1 MTKIAVFV
9 GSLREQSSNMALAKS
24 LERVKPESMIFD
36 YVDINFPLFNEDV
49 ENGSFPAEV
58 SQAKNKVDAADG
70 VLFITPEYNRGIPG
84 VLKNATD
91 WVSRP
96 YGVNSFAGKPV
107 GIVGASMGPVGSALA
122 QADLRRTMAF
132 LDAKVLGQPE
142 VYVANAPDI
151 FDQEGNTDDERW
163 MKNFRQY
170 METFDKWIIDSKK

>member
-24 LERVKPESMIFD
+24 LEKVKPEPMVFD
-36 YVDINFPLFNEDV
+36 YVDINLPLYNEDV
-49 ENGSFPAEV
+49 ERANLPAEV
-58 SQAKNKVDAADG
+58 NEAKRKVNEADG
-70 VLFITPEYNRGIPG
+70 VLFITPEYNRSVPG
-84 VLKNATD
+84 VLKNAID

-96 YGVNSFAGKPV
+96 YGANSFVGKPV

-122 QADLRRTMAF
+122 QADLRRIMAF
-132 LDAKVLGQPE
+132 LDAKALGQPE

-163 MKNFRQY
+163 MKNFKQY
-170 METFDKWIIDSKK
+170 MDTFDRWVADNKK